1 MSSTFHLKVRDYFKS
16 FFSLLILS
24 TAVLVSTSDAQ
35 NLDVPFVP
43 TPQPVVDRMLE
54 IAQVEPGDYVID
66 LGSGD
71 GRIVISAAKLGAI
84 GHGVDLDPERISEA
98 RENAVKQGVEDRVMF
113 LRKDIFETDISQA
126 SVITMY
132 LLSSV
137 NLKLRPTILE
147 TLRPGTR
154 VVSHSFDMG
163 DWEPDESYDVESSMG
178 RGHDVYLWV
187 VPADASGSWSWNVDG
202 RSHSLNVSQQYQE
215 IGLELTAG
223 GSSLETSN
231 EVLRGRR
238 ISFRVSEGNRYY
250 NYSGRIEGN
259 TISGTVQIRTGSDNN
274 NDRIVNWKATR
285 N

>member
-1 MSSTFHLKVRDYFKS
+1 MVSSLQDRIRVYIQS
-16 FFSLLILS
+16 AICLLVLS
-24 TAVLVSTSDAQ
+24 AAIPVSNTAAQ
-35 NLDVPFVP
+35 NLDVPYVP
-43 TPQPVVDRMLE
+43 TPQPVVERMLD

-71 GRIVISAAKLGAI
+71 GRIVIAAARRGAT
-84 GHGVDLDPERISEA
+84 GHGVDLDPDRISEA
-98 RENAVKQGVEDRVMF
+98 RENAIKQDVENSVMF
-113 LRKDIFETDISQA
+113 LRKNIFDTDISQA

-163 DWEPDESYDVESSMG
+163 DWRPDGSYDVESSMG

-187 VPADASGSWSWNVDG
+187 VPADASGSWSWNTDG
-202 RSHSLNVSQQYQE
+202 RSHNLKVGQQYQE
-215 IGLELTAG
+215 IDLELAAG
-223 GSSLETSN
+223 GNTLDTSD

-238 ISFRVSEGNRYY
+238 ISFRAVRGDRNYL
-250 NYSGRIEGN
+250 YSGRIEGD
-259 TISGTVQIRTGSDNN
+259 TITGTVQIRTGDNRE
-274 NDRIVNWKATR
+274 NDRIVDWKATR
-285 N
+285 

>member
-1 MSSTFHLKVRDYFKS
+1 MSSIFHSKIKGHFKS
-16 FFSLLILS
+16 IFSLLILS
-24 TAVLVSTSDAQ
+24 TAVLVSSSNAQ

-54 IAQVEPGDYVID
+54 IAQVEPGDYVMD

-71 GRIVISAAKLGAI
+71 GRIVIAAAKLGAT
-84 GHGVDLDPERISEA
+84 GHGVDLDPDRIKEA
-98 RENAVKQGVEDRVMF
+98 RENAVNEGVDDKVMF
-113 LRKDIFETDISQA
+113 LQKNIFDTDISQA
-126 SVITMY
+126 SVVTMY

-163 DWEPDESYDVESSMG
+163 DWDADGSYDVESSMG
-178 RGHDVYLWV
+178 RGHDVYLWI
-187 VPADASGSWSWNVDG
+187 VPADARGSWSWDLDG
-202 RSHSLNVSQQYQE
+202 RSHSLEVSQRYQE
-215 IGLELTAG
+215 IGLELSAG
-223 GSSLETSN
+223 GSSKETSN

-238 ISFRVSEGNRYY
+238 ISFRVTDGDRHY
-250 NYSGRIEGN
+250 NYSGRIEGD
-259 TISGTVQIRTGSDNN
+259 TISGTVQIHTGNDDD
-274 NDRIVNWKATR
+274 DRIMNWKAAR